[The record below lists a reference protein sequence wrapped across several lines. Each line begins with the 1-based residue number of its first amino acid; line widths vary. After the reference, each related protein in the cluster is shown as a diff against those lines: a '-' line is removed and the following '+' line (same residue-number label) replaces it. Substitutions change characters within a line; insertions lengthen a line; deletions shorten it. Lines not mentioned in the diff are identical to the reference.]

1 MTVPGGPLPS
11 SAEPTTQLVGHCY
24 TKARRFPLVIGKL
37 PGGGRIPG
45 GPYSLHQVG
54 AMVVSAIVLK
64 QTSAIW
70 AHFGPLN
77 LVVFVA
83 VPYGL
88 AFALRHA
95 RIDGRSPVW
104 AAVGW
109 LSYLSA
115 PRGGRL
121 RGRPLRPVRT
131 QRQTGRFR
139 FGQVPPDAAR
149 ASVPVRPPVP
159 ARSSTPVAAPPAR
172 PQQYRTPPPAPP
184 RPHPTRRHPALAP
197 TGLTELLDRTNSSH

>member
-1 MTVPGGPLPS
+1 MSDPTGSAPGG
-11 SAEPTTQLVGHCY
+11 AESNRLVGHCY

-45 GPYSLHQVG
+45 GPYSLHQIG
-54 AMVVSAIVLK
+54 AMVLAAIVLK

-70 AHFGPLN
+70 AHFGLLN

-95 RIDGRSPVW
+95 RIDGRSPIW

-109 LSYLSA
+109 LSLLSA

-121 RGRPLRPVRT
+121 RGRPLRPIRT
-131 QRQTGRFR
+131 RRQAGRFR
-139 FGQVPPDAAR
+139 FGQIPPDLRRAPTRVTAA
-149 ASVPVRPPVP
+149 AALPPH
-159 ARSSTPVAAPPAR
+159 RAR
-172 PQQYRTPPPAPP
+172 PQS
-184 RPHPTRRHPALAP
+184 ALAP
-197 TGLTELLDRTNSSH
+197 TALSQLLDRTT

>member
-1 MTVPGGPLPS
+1 MTVPTGPAPGG
-11 SAEPTTQLVGHCY
+11 AEATRLIGHCY

-45 GPYSLHQVG
+45 GPYSLHQIS
-54 AMVVSAIVLK
+54 AMVVAAIVLK

-70 AHFGPLN
+70 AHFGLLN

-95 RIDGRSPVW
+95 RIDGRSPIW

-109 LSYLSA
+109 LSCLSA

-131 QRQTGRFR
+131 RRQTGRFR
-139 FGQVPPDAAR
+139 FGQVPPDLHR
-149 ASVPVRPPVP
+149 APVRV
-159 ARSSTPVAAPPAR
+159 TAAAVLLPHRAR
-172 PQQYRTPPPAPP
+172 PL
-184 RPHPTRRHPALAP
+184 PTLAP
-197 TGLTELLDRTNSSH
+197 TGLSQLLDRTT

>member
-1 MTVPGGPLPS
+1 MTVPTGSTLGG
-11 SAEPTTQLVGHCY
+11 AEPTRLIGHCY

-45 GPYSLHQVG
+45 GPYSLHQIG
-54 AMVVSAIVLK
+54 AMVVAAIVLK

-70 AHFGPLN
+70 AHFGLLN

-95 RIDGRSPVW
+95 RIDKRSPIW

-121 RGRPLRPVRT
+121 RGRPLRPART
-131 QRQTGRFR
+131 RRQAGRFR
-139 FGQVPPDAAR
+139 FGQVPPDLGRAPAR
-149 ASVPVRPPVP
+149 A
-159 ARSSTPVAAPPAR
+159 TAAAVLLPHCAR
-172 PQQYRTPPPAPP
+172 PQ
-184 RPHPTRRHPALAP
+184 PALAP
-197 TGLTELLDRTNSSH
+197 TGLSQLLDRTT

>member
-1 MTVPGGPLPS
+1 MTVSTGSVAEGP
-11 SAEPTTQLVGHCY
+11 ATTRLIGHCY

-45 GPYSLHQVG
+45 GPYSLHQIG
-54 AMVVSAIVLK
+54 AMVVAAIVLK

-70 AHFGPLN
+70 AHFGLLN

-95 RIDGRSPVW
+95 RIDGRSPIW
-104 AAVGW
+104 AAAGW

-121 RGRPLRPVRT
+121 RGRSLRPART
-131 QRQTGRFR
+131 RRQTGRFW
-139 FGQVPPDAAR
+139 FGEVPPDLHR
-149 ASVPVRPPVP
+149 VP
-159 ARSSTPVAAPPAR
+159 ARATVAAAVRPRRPRTARTQPALTHPALAHPALAHPAVAHPAR
-172 PQQYRTPPPAPP
+172 AQ
-184 RPHPTRRHPALAP
+184 PALAP
-197 TGLTELLDRTNSSH
+197 TGLTQLLDRTT

>member
-1 MTVPGGPLPS
+1 MTAPTGSPPS
-11 SAEPTTQLVGHCY
+11 SAEPTPQLVGHCY

-45 GPYSLHQVG
+45 GPYSLHQIG
-54 AMVVSAIVLK
+54 AMVVAAIVLK

-131 QRQTGRFR
+131 RRQVGRFR
-139 FGQVPPDAAR
+139 FGQVPPDAVR
-149 ASVPVRPPVP
+149 ATAP
-159 ARSSTPVAAPPAR
+159 AGRRSRRAQTRRVQRAEPL
-172 PQQYRTPPPAPP
+172 
-184 RPHPTRRHPALAP
+184 PHPAGPRPALAP
-197 TGLTELLDRTNSSH
+197 TGLSRLLEQTNSRT

>member
-1 MTVPGGPLPS
+1 MTDPTGPTPNGTD
-11 SAEPTTQLVGHCY
+11 ATRLVGHCY

-45 GPYSLHQVG
+45 GPYSLHQIG
-54 AMVVSAIVLK
+54 AMVVAAIVLK
-64 QTSAIW
+64 QTSPIW
-70 AHFGPLN
+70 AHFGLLN

-95 RIDGRSPVW
+95 RIDGRSPIW

-109 LSYLSA
+109 LSYVSA

-121 RGRPLRPVRT
+121 RGRPLRQIKTR
-131 QRQTGRFR
+131 RQTGRFR
-139 FGQVPPDAAR
+139 FGQIPPDLRRAPAR
-149 ASVPVRPPVP
+149 AMVAAPVRPQRCPPEPV
-159 ARSSTPVAAPPAR
+159 
-172 PQQYRTPPPAPP
+172 
-184 RPHPTRRHPALAP
+184 LAP
-197 TGLTELLDRTNSSH
+197 TGLTQLLDRTT